1 MQKFIKNPD
10 ITMYMG
16 VKVDKDTKLEFE
28 NEHVKQYV
36 KNLVLYTE
44 SSVKGAGF
52 ESRTETTIYL
62 NEGDVL
68 VFEENGRGYIKP
80 IENFV
85 TVAEAIADLEVL
97 KE

>member
-44 SSVKGAGF
+44 SSVNGAGF